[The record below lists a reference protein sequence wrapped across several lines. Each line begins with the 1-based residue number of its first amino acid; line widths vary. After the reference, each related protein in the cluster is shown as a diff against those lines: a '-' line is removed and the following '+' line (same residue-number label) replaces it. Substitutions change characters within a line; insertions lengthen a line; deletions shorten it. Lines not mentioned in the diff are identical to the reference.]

1 MLLIAEIVLIMLWVR
16 IVVFCAL
23 NIWYWWA
30 KVPKD
35 SLIHP
40 QSQISVI
47 VPAFNEEIHIEQT
60 LMSLLG
66 HEPRPWEII
75 VVDDG
80 STDMTAEIAR
90 RHLTGIDRAK
100 VIELPVNMGKAEALN
115 TGIQAASCNLIAT
128 IDADTRLDRY
138 ALESAITVITE
149 RQADAVAF
157 YLDIDDNQHGL
168 LEALQRQEYMTSMN
182 FDRMGQ
188 DVIGAISILPGAA
201 TLFRRELLV
210 TNPFSKRTLT
220 EDADLSLSLAKQGAR
235 IVLAERAVART
246 VVPTT
251 WADLVAQRTRWIAG
265 HLECC
270 VFHVIQMRSAKCYF
284 CAVTLPNFAISTFA
298 VLVGLL
304 ALAAIL
310 VSGRTTLLRMEWI
323 DAVKISIA
331 LVYAQRAS
339 AWLLKGMSRTR
350 VEHFMLE
357 PLFTNFINTFCFIRA
372 LYSIGRR
379 SWGN

>member
-1 MLLIAEIVLIMLWVR
+1 MLLLAEIVVILLWVR
-16 IVVFCAL
+16 ITVFCAL

-47 VPAFNEEIHIEQT
+47 VPAFNEEMHIKRT
-60 LMSLLG
+60 LISLLE
-66 HEPRPWEII
+66 HEPKPWEII

-115 TGIQAASCNLIAT
+115 IGIQAASCNFIAT
-128 IDADTRLDRY
+128 IDADTRLDQY
-138 ALESAITVITE
+138 ALESAITAITE

-157 YLDIDDNQHGL
+157 YLDVDNQLGF

-182 FDRMGQ
+182 FERMGQ
-188 DVIGAISILPGAA
+188 DAIGAISILPGAA

-210 TNPFSKRTLT
+210 ANPFSARTRT
-220 EDADLSLSLAKQGAR
+220 EDADLTLSLAKQGLR
-235 IVLAERAVART
+235 IVLAEKAVART
-246 VVPTT
+246 IVPAT

-270 VFHVIQMRSAKCYF
+270 VFHVIQKGSAKCYF
-284 CAVTLPNFAISTFA
+284 RAITLPNFAISTFT

-310 VSGRTTLLRMEWI
+310 VGGRTTFLRMEWI

-331 LVYAQRAS
+331 LVYAQRAI
-339 AWLLKGMSRTR
+339 AWLLTGMIRTR
-350 VEHFMLE
+350 VDHFLLE

-372 LYSIGRR
+372 LYSLGMR
-379 SWGN
+379 SWGR